1 MLPEILQRV
10 KDHGFAVFDG
20 EADFDLNIIG
30 LRNPLG
36 RVNRF
41 DDILY
46 LAFKVDGQWIEHR
59 FQCTTDPG
67 RYWLHNPGRIAGTA
81 IMMHPQ
87 QCRSVY
93 KLDLHGGRYLSL
105 CQRNGKVLCWRDSNK
120 DDVLDMD
127 GELYQGHGINIHRAS
142 QWNATQN
149 VEKYSAGCSVIQ
161 SPEDFAV
168 LIEAAKQQVSVN
180 GWDTFSYTLLLG
192 EVEDFEDF
200 E

>member
-1 MLPEILQRV
+1 M
-10 KDHGFAVFDG
+10 
-20 EADFDLNIIG
+20 
-30 LRNPLG
+30 
-36 RVNRF
+36 
-41 DDILY
+41 
-46 LAFKVDGQWIEHR
+46 
-59 FQCTTDPG
+59 
-67 RYWLHNPGRIAGTA
+67 
-81 IMMHPQ
+81 
-87 QCRSVY
+87 
-93 KLDLHGGRYLSL
+93 
-105 CQRNGKVLCWRDSNK
+105 CWRDSNK